1 MNPKLGIMWDVTPTT
16 TLRLAAFRALKRSL
30 IADQTI
36 EPTQVAGFNQFF
48 DDPTATESR
57 RYGIAIDQKFSSNLY
72 SGLEVAKRDLRV
84 PAFSQQA
91 GKTVIVNWEEEAYRA
106 YLNWVPH
113 TRFAVS
119 MGYQLEKFDGEEQ
132 ITGTQ
137 DITTHLAPIAL
148 RYFHPSGLFS
158 RLGTTYVNQT
168 VEDTGDDEFVL
179 VDFAIG
185 YRLPKRLGILK
196 LLINNLFDKDFK
208 FQGLDLRTLEEESP
222 PFLPERTIVAQIT
235 LAF

>member
-1 MNPKLGIMWDVTPTT
+1 MWDVTPTT

-30 IADQTI
+30 IADQTV

-72 SGLEVAKRDLRV
+72 GGLEVAKRDLRV
-84 PAFSQQA
+84 PVFLQEA

-113 TRFAVS
+113 PRFAVS

-137 DITTHLAPIAL
+137 DTTTHLAPIAL

-222 PFLPERTIVAQIT
+222 LFLPERTIAAQIT